1 MLQQTLHLGEEAA
14 MRHRM
19 RTTLLLLLLLIG
31 VPLIPEASAQADR
44 LDWAARLAEMDRALA
59 RGETTAVTAAW
70 REAYVA
76 AHASR
81 DWPGMIAVG
90 DAALRAARATGTPE
104 VFEPRAR
111 RAYLTA
117 LLRAR
122 RQASRAGVLTAAEAF
137 GRLGDRDAERLAQS
151 EAAKLAIRAEADA
164 RRRAGSL

>member
-1 MLQQTLHLGEEAA
+1 
-14 MRHRM
+14 MRLRM

-31 VPLIPEASAQADR
+31 VPLISEASAQADR
-44 LDWAARLAEMDRALA
+44 LDWTARIAEMDQALG
-59 RGETTAVTAAW
+59 RGETTALTAAW

-81 DWPGMIAVG
+81 GWPGMLAVG

-122 RQASRAGVLTAAEAF
+122 RQASRDGVLAVGEAF
-137 GRLGDRDAERLAQS
+137 GRLGDRDAEQLAHA
-151 EAAKLAIRAEADA
+151 EAAKLALRTEADA
-164 RRRAGSL
+164 RRRARAQ

>member
-1 MLQQTLHLGEEAA
+1 
-14 MRHRM
+14 MRHRT

-31 VPLIPEASAQADR
+31 VALIPEASAQADR
-44 LDWAARLAEMDRALA
+44 LDWAARLAEMDSALT
-59 RGETTAVTAAW
+59 RGETPAVTTAW

-81 DWPGMIAVG
+81 DWPGMLAVG
-90 DAALRAARATGTPE
+90 DAALRASRATRTPE

-122 RQASRAGVLTAAEAF
+122 RQASRDGVLAAGAAF
-137 GRLGDRDAERLAQS
+137 GRLGDRETEQVAKA
-151 EAAKLAIRAEADA
+151 EAAKLAIRAESAGRRGA
-164 RRRAGSL
+164 RAL

>member
-1 MLQQTLHLGEEAA
+1 MLHLGEEAA

-19 RTTLLLLLLLIG
+19 RTTILLLLLLIG

-44 LDWAARLAEMDRALA
+44 LDWTARIAEMDQALG
-59 RGETTAVTAAW
+59 RGETMALTAAW

-81 DWPGMIAVG
+81 GWPGMLAVG
-90 DAALRAARATGTPE
+90 DAAQRAARATGTPE

-122 RQASRAGVLTAAEAF
+122 RQASRDGVLAVGEAF
-137 GRLGDRDAERLAQS
+137 GRLGDRDAEQMAKA
-151 EAAKLAIRAEADA
+151 EAAKLALRTEADA
-164 RRRAGSL
+164 RRRARAQ

>member
-1 MLQQTLHLGEEAA
+1 
-14 MRHRM
+14 MRHPT
-19 RTTLLLLLLLIG
+19 RTRLLLLLLLIG
-31 VPLIPEASAQADR
+31 IVATPLIPEASAQADR
-44 LDWAARLAEMDRALA
+44 VDWAARIAEVDRLLA

-81 DWPGMIAVG
+81 SWPGMLAVG
-90 DAALRAARATGTPE
+90 DAAVRAGRATGTPE

-122 RQASRAGVLTAAEAF
+122 RQGSRDGVLAAADAF
-137 GRLGDRDAERLAQS
+137 GRLGDRDAERVARS
-151 EAAKLAIRAEADA
+151 EAATLAIRAEHEV
-164 RRRAGSL
+164 RRRAGAL